1 MTPNYDLSAKKKGLN
16 FHFIQLL
23 FFKEEERNLK
33 VNQSRKTR
41 KDILTFGLVFYL
53 PALIR
58 SFTLKIISRKA
69 AFSSGL
75 WGSSSAGPAGGDPPD
90 VMFD

>member
-16 FHFIQLL
+16 FHFIQLPC
-23 FFKEEERNLK
+23 FKEERNLK
-33 VNQSRKTR
+33 VNQSRKTI

-69 AFSSGL
+69 AFGSGL
-75 WGSSSAGPAGGDPPD
+75 WGSGSAGPAGGDRPD